1 MSFDYRMAQDVH
13 KTRHTATENTQGCI
27 YTGTE
32 IDTNNS
38 EESKKSK
45 LYSIKT
51 FICPAV
57 IIFV

>member
-1 MSFDYRMAQDVH
+1 MAQDIH
-13 KTRHTATENTQGCI
+13 KTRHTATENTPGCT

-45 LYSIKT
+45 LCSTKA
-51 FICPAV
+51 FLCPGV
-57 IIFV
+57 IIFI